1 MRKKKPDVVLFLTA
15 ACCGSSAPLCSPAAN
30 HGEMATAEA
39 GASIGA
45 GTVGEATTTQG
56 EGASARSR
64 GTAPQK
70 TSGQATT
77 GQAATTTDEGSGGC
91 AKRLEVA
98 HGHMGAHLANRN
110 GCGSRISWH
119 LPEHYGTFA
128 SWYGLCWIG
137 STHFEPSGSRC
148 SSSPCLQQ
156 RVANKSSYV
165 HRGEF
170 CLSVTAGQSRSAG
183 LS

>member
-1 MRKKKPDVVLFLTA
+1 
-15 ACCGSSAPLCSPAAN
+15 
-30 HGEMATAEA
+30 MAIAEA
-39 GASIGA
+39 EASFGA
-45 GTVGEATTTQG
+45 GTVVGEATTTQG
-56 EGASARSR
+56 EGASATSR
-64 GTAPQK
+64 GIAPQE
-70 TSGQATT
+70 TSSGQATT
-77 GQAATTTDEGSGGC
+77 GQAAGC
-91 AKRLEVA
+91 PKPLEVA
-98 HGHMGAHLANRN
+98 HGHMGVHLANRN

-165 HRGEF
+165 HLGEF
-170 CLSVTAGQSRSAG
+170 CLSVTAGQYRSAD